1 MVEGESNN
9 ALLIDIIRNGFATNS
24 NTVEVQL
31 IHEWCNRECQVELRH
46 ILRESNNVADC
57 LAKAIGGK
65 MNQLVV
71 VVNPPSH

>member
-31 IHEWCNRECQVELRH
+31 IH
-46 ILRESNNVADC
+46 
-57 LAKAIGGK
+57 
-65 MNQLVV
+65 
-71 VVNPPSH
+71 